1 MKDARILVADEQ
13 PLILEGIRAVLSP
26 HCGSIAT
33 VMDGR
38 ELVAQAL
45 LLKRDLI
52 ILDLKMPLLNGV
64 DAAIQIKKSL
74 PSAKLLFFT
83 MHKELTCLESAFSA
97 GAVGYV
103 LKSSVSEE
111 LLRAIRKV
119 LDGYS
124 YVTPSLSNEQPF
136 GGRTGMAGTLHLSP
150 RERETLALIAEGK
163 AAKEIGYIL
172 KISFKTVAF
181 HRQNIRRKLGLNTTA
196 ELTRRAIEQGLV

>member
-111 LLRAIRKV
+111 LLRAIRNV

-124 YVTPSLSNEQPF
+124 YVTPSLSNE
-136 GGRTGMAGTLHLSP
+136 RTGMAGTLHLSP